1 MTSPNTL
8 APFIKYNR
16 EKLGLTQEMLADKT
30 GVGIHFIR
38 NIEQG
43 RTSLKMDKVNR
54 VLALFGYRLAPV
66 ADSIDPYQ
74 LWFSYQ
80 NKAVEITLKDK
91 HKISGFLVKEIRDER
106 NSIVAW
112 KVVPFPNILEWKSKE
127 DDALVKIIKQ
137 KDIDSIKPLTHE

>member
-1 MTSPNTL
+1 MSSPNTL

-112 KVVPFPNILEWKSKE
+112 KVVPFPNILEWKSNE

-137 KDIDSIKPLTHE
+137 KDIDSIEPLTHE

>member
-1 MTSPNTL
+1 MSQPNVL

-16 EKLGLTQEMLADKT
+16 EKLGLTQELLADKT

-38 NIEQG
+38 DIEQG
-43 RTSLKMDKVNR
+43 KASLKMDKVDK

-66 ADSIDPYQ
+66 ADMIDPYQ

-80 NKAVEITLKDK
+80 DKAVEITLKDK
-91 HKISGFLVKEIRDER
+91 HKVSGFLVKEIRDER

-112 KVVPFPNILEWKSKE
+112 KLVPFPNILDWKSKE
-127 DDALVKIIKQ
+127 DDALVEIIKQ
-137 KDIDSIKPLTHE
+137 KDIDSIEPLTHE